1 MVGFRYARMLVC
13 MLALCGSWPSAQQ
26 AQQSIPDAPQPK
38 NPQPNQFPEDA
49 PPAPKNSRPADP
61 DPPAP
66 ASSTPTPATPATAQ
80 GSDVLAT
87 DLSQFGKYSVSVN
100 FVQVPV
106 TVKDGSG
113 HMVPGLTL
121 ADFSIYEDGAQQRI
135 NTFITDPFALSAA
148 VIIDTELPAGTMKK
162 VNETLPALLGAF
174 SQFDEVALYR
184 YGHTVQQAT
193 AFTGAA
199 NVSPAMMSRIKRPGR
214 EGGPPAVFGP
224 IAQGPSINGHE
235 ADPGV
240 RGAGVGGG
248 TTVPPPVQESY
259 VLNDAILRAAQ
270 DLSKRP
276 RDRRRI
282 IFVVSDGRENGST
295 APYDDVR
302 RVLLSN
308 NITVYGVGVDTAA
321 LPLYDKLNRV
331 RIPGFGYGNILP
343 RYANDTGG
351 DVIAEFDR
359 ASIEQAY
366 SKITEQ
372 ARNQYT
378 LGYNAKV
385 TASGGYRMIEVR
397 VHRLNLVVTA
407 KTGYYPLPTQPSQQR

>member
-1 MVGFRYARMLVC
+1 MVGFRYARTLVC
-13 MLALCGSWPSAQQ
+13 LLALSAALPW
-26 AQQSIPDAPQPK
+26 AQQSQQNIPDAPQPK
-38 NPQPNQFPEDA
+38 TPQPNQFPEDA
-49 PPAPKNSRPADP
+49 PSAPKNTHPADP
-61 DPPAP
+61 VPDAP
-66 ASSTPTPATPATAQ
+66 ASSTPAPAQ
-80 GSDVLAT
+80 GSEMLAT
-87 DLSQFGKYSVSVN
+87 DLSQFGKITVSVN

-106 TVKDGSG
+106 TVKDSSG
-113 HMVPGLTL
+113 HLVPGLTVH
-121 ADFSIYEDGAQQRI
+121 DFSIYEDGSPQHI
-135 NTFITDPFALSAA
+135 NTFIIDPFPLSAA
-148 VIIDTELPAGTMKK
+148 VVIDTELPAGTMKK

-240 RGAGVGGG
+240 RSSGVGGG

-282 IFVVSDGRENGST
+282 IFVVSDGRENGSI
-295 APYDDVR
+295 APYDDVK

-308 NITVYGVGVDTAA
+308 NITVYGLGVDTAA
-321 LPLYDKLNRV
+321 MPLYDKLNRT

-351 DVIAEFDR
+351 DVTAQFDR

-366 SKITEQ
+366 SKITEE

-378 LGYNAKV
+378 LGYNAKA
-385 TASGGYRMIEVR
+385 TASGGYRTIEVK
-397 VHRLNLVVTA
+397 VHRPSLVVTA
-407 KTGYYPLPTQPSQQR
+407 KTGYYPLPPQPSQQR

>member
-13 MLALCGSWPSAQQ
+13 LLALCAALLWAQQ
-26 AQQSIPDAPQPK
+26 PQQNIPDAPQPK
-38 NPQPNQFPEDA
+38 TSQPNQFPDDA
-49 PPAPKNSRPADP
+49 PPAPKNTRSSDP
-61 DPPAP
+61 VPGAP
-66 ASSTPTPATPATAQ
+66 ASSTPAPAAAQ
-80 GSDVLAT
+80 GSDVLST
-87 DLSQFGKYSVSVN
+87 DLSQFGKFVVSVN

-106 TVKDGSG
+106 TVKDNNG
-113 HMVPGLTL
+113 HMVPGLAP
-121 ADFSIYEDGAQQRI
+121 ADFTILEDGNPQTLRFF
-135 NTFITDPFALSAA
+135 TSDPFPLSAA
-148 VIIDTELPAGTMKK
+148 VVIDTELPAGTMKK
-162 VNETLPALLGAF
+162 VNESLPALLGAF

-199 NVSPAMMSRIKRPGR
+199 NVSPAMMSRVKRPGR

-224 IAQGPSINGHE
+224 ISQGPSINGHE

-240 RGAGVGGG
+240 RSSGVGGG

-270 DLSKRP
+270 DLAKRP
-276 RDRRRI
+276 RERRRI

-295 APYDDVR
+295 APYDDVK

-308 NITVYGVGVDTAA
+308 NITVYGLGVDTAA
-321 LPLYDKLNRV
+321 MPLYDKLNRT

-343 RYANDTGG
+343 RYAIDTGG
-351 DVIAEFDR
+351 DVTAQFDR

-378 LGYNAKV
+378 LGYNAKA
-385 TASGGYRMIEVR
+385 TASGGYRNIEVK
-397 VHRLNLVVTA
+397 VHRPSLMVTA
-407 KTGYYPLPTQPSQQR
+407 KTGYYPLPPQPSQQR

>member
-1 MVGFRYARMLVC
+1 
-13 MLALCGSWPSAQQ
+13 
-26 AQQSIPDAPQPK
+26 
-38 NPQPNQFPEDA
+38 
-49 PPAPKNSRPADP
+49 
-61 DPPAP
+61 
-66 ASSTPTPATPATAQ
+66 
-80 GSDVLAT
+80 
-87 DLSQFGKYSVSVN
+87 VN

-106 TVKDGSG
+106 TVRDRAG
-113 HMVPGLTL
+113 HLVPGLAP
-121 ADFSIYEDGAQQRI
+121 ADFTVYEDGSPQTLRFF
-135 NTFITDPFALSAA
+135 TSDPFPLSAA
-148 VIIDTELPAGTMKK
+148 VVIATDLPASTMKK
-162 VNETLPALLGAF
+162 INETLPALLGAF

-193 AFTGAA
+193 AFTAAA
-199 NVSPAMMSRIKRPGR
+199 NVSPAMMSRVKRPGR

-240 RGAGVGGG
+240 RSSGVGGG

-270 DLSKRP
+270 DLAKRP
-276 RDRRRI
+276 RDRRKI

-295 APYDDVR
+295 APYDDVK

-321 LPLYDKLNRV
+321 MPLYDKLNRT

-343 RYANDTGG
+343 KYANDTGG
-351 DVIAEFDR
+351 NLYAKFDR

-366 SKITEQ
+366 SQITEE

-378 LGYNAKV
+378 LGYNAKATV
-385 TASGGYRMIEVR
+385 SGGFRVIVVN
-397 VHRLNLVVTA
+397 VHRPDLRVTA
-407 KTGYYPLPTQPSQQR
+407 KDGYYPVPPQPSQQR

>member
-1 MVGFRYARMLVC
+1 MVGFRYARMMVC
-13 MLALCGSWPSAQQ
+13 LLALCAALLWAQQ
-26 AQQSIPDAPQPK
+26 PQQNIPDAPQPK
-38 NPQPNQFPEDA
+38 TSQANQFPDDA
-49 PPAPKNSRPADP
+49 PPAPKNTRPADP
-61 DPPAP
+61 GPGAL
-66 ASSTPTPATPATAQ
+66 ASSTPTPAPAQ
-80 GSDVLAT
+80 GSDVLST
-87 DLSQFGKYSVSVN
+87 DLSQFGKFVVSVN

-106 TVKDGSG
+106 NVKDYNG
-113 HMVPGLTL
+113 HMVSGLAP
-121 ADFSIYEDGAQQRI
+121 ADFTILEDQIPQTLRFFTSA
-135 NTFITDPFALSAA
+135 PLPLSAA

-162 VNETLPALLGAF
+162 VNESLPALLGAF

-199 NVSPAMMSRIKRPGR
+199 NVSPAMMSRVKRPGR

-224 IAQGPSINGHE
+224 ISQGPSINGHE

-240 RGAGVGGG
+240 RSSGVGGG

-270 DLSKRP
+270 DLAKRP
-276 RDRRRI
+276 RERRRI
-282 IFVVSDGRENGST
+282 IFVVSDGRKNGST
-295 APYDDVR
+295 APYDDVK

-308 NITVYGVGVDTAA
+308 NITVYGLGVDTAA
-321 LPLYDKLNRV
+321 MPLYDKLNRT

-351 DVIAEFDR
+351 DVMAQFDR

-366 SKITEQ
+366 SRI
-372 ARNQYT
+372 
-378 LGYNAKV
+378 
-385 TASGGYRMIEVR
+385 
-397 VHRLNLVVTA
+397 
-407 KTGYYPLPTQPSQQR
+407 

>member
-1 MVGFRYARMLVC
+1 MVGFRYARTVACLV
-13 MLALCGSWPSAQQ
+13 ALCFSSPWAQQ

-38 NPQPNQFPEDA
+38 NPQPNQFPDDA
-49 PPAPKNSRPADP
+49 PPAPKNIRPADP
-61 DPPAP
+61 GPEA
-66 ASSTPTPATPATAQ
+66 PATPSPVPQ
-80 GSDVLAT
+80 GNDVLST
-87 DLSQFGKYSVSVN
+87 DLSQFGGFTVSVN

-106 TVKDGSG
+106 TVRDNSG
-113 HMVPGLTL
+113 RLVPGLAP
-121 ADFSIYEDGAQQRI
+121 ADFTVYEDGNAQTLRFF
-135 NTFITDPFALSAA
+135 TSDPFPLSAA
-148 VIIDTELPAGTMKK
+148 VVIDTELPAGTMKK

-193 AFTGAA
+193 TFTGAT
-199 NVSPAMMSRIKRPGR
+199 NVSPAMMSRVKRPGR

-240 RGAGVGGG
+240 RSAGVGGG
-248 TTVPPPVQESY
+248 TTAPPPVQESY

-282 IFVVSDGRENGST
+282 IFVVSDGRENGSN
-295 APYDDVR
+295 AAYDDVK

-308 NITVYGVGVDTAA
+308 NITVYGLGVDTAA
-321 LPLYDKLNRV
+321 MPLYDKMNRV

-343 RYANDTGG
+343 KYANDTGG
-351 DVIAEFDR
+351 ALYAQIDR
-359 ASIEQAY
+359 AAIEEAY

-378 LGYNAKV
+378 LGYNAKS
-385 TASGGYRMIEVR
+385 TASGGYRTIEVK
-397 VHRLNLVVTA
+397 VHRPNLQVTA
-407 KTGYYPLPTQPSQQR
+407 KTGYYPLPPQPSQQR